1 MGGKKKAL
9 EAGAIALRAGI
20 HHIDSAQIYRTEAE
34 AAGAI
39 REAGMKR
46 EDVYVTTK
54 CKPKLFFPEDLS

>member
-1 MGGKKKAL
+1 MGGKEKAL
-9 EAGAIALRAGI
+9 DSGAVALRLGI

-39 REAGMKR
+39 KKAGMKR

-54 CKPKLFFPEDLS
+54 CESLAIR